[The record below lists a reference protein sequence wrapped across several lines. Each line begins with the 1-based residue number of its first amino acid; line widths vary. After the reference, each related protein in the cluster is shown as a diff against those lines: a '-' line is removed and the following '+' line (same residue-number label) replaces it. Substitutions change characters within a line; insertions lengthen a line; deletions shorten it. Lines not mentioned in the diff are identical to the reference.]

1 MKSLRTDLS
10 GLHWSNKDG
19 LNIGVDEK
27 NTWKVYSTVSGLQ
40 RYTSFSVAYLLLG
53 SPESK
58 TILKQGVP
66 IV

>member
-1 MKSLRTDLS
+1 VKSLRTELS
-10 GLHWSNKDG
+10 GLHWSNTDG

-27 NTWKVYSTVSGLQ
+27 DTWRVYSTVSGLQ
-40 RYTSFSVAYLLLG
+40 HCIYFSFAYLLLG